1 MVGAE
6 KHTIKNVVGLRI
18 GSSQLAA
25 AYVHN
30 NGSAELVQLARTTLA
45 RGIVSGG
52 EVRDPEALTRALK
65 SFFAENKLPR
75 RGVRLGIAS
84 NRIGVRV
91 LEVPAVDD
99 KKLFENSIRFHA
111 QETLPIA
118 VSDAIL
124 DHVVLGEGVD
134 ESGEPTV
141 RLLLVFAHRELVDSH
156 VDACRRA
163 GLKLDGVDLE
173 AFALLRALAV
183 PRAEETDGD
192 QRCRRGRG
200 RSGADDLRG
209 LGRAAYATSRACSS
223 GAEARSTSRSR
234 ALSTSRRRRP
244 SRSSS
249 SSRST
254 ATTTPAGL
262 DPEKAEAARAAAR
275 NELQVLSRELV
286 ASLQFYQA
294 RPGSLDIGEILLSG
308 GGAEL
313 DGFASELEQ
322 LIGVPVSVGD
332 PFSRV
337 VVGRKVTRPDGVGLA
352 RGRNRTRDRR
362 LMRAVNLSP
371 EERRRAARA
380 ACRARGSSSPPSR
393 RSSRSSSS
401 SSAIRTSRSKV
412 QAKQAELTAVQT
424 HLDAPRRRRGRR

>member
-25 AYVHN
+25 AYVQN
-30 NGSAELVQLARTTLA
+30 NGSAELVQLARTSLA

-65 SFFAENKLPR
+65 AFFAENKLPR

-173 AFALLRALAV
+173 AFALLRALAT
-183 PRAEETDGD
+183 PRAEETT
-192 QRCRRGRG
+192 
-200 RSGADDLRG
+200 
-209 LGRAAYATSRACSS
+209 ATSAVVAVAVGQERTIFAVSDGRVCDFTRVLEWGGGSIDV
-223 GAEARSTSRSR
+223 AIAR
-234 ALSTSRRRRP
+234 ALDLTP
-244 SRSSS
+244 SQAEPIKLQLSLDDQE
-249 SSRST
+249 
-254 ATTTPAGL
+254 TPADH

-313 DGFASELEQ
+313 TGFASELEQ

-337 VVGRKVTRPDGVGLA
+337 VVGRKVRALTVRAPSRSRSDSGSKTDA
-352 RGRNRTRDRR
+352 RG
-362 LMRAVNLSP
+362 
-371 EERRRAARA
+371 
-380 ACRARGSSSPPSR
+380 
-393 RSSRSSSS
+393 
-401 SSAIRTSRSKV
+401 
-412 QAKQAELTAVQT
+412 Q
-424 HLDAPRRRRGRR
+424 PRPKE